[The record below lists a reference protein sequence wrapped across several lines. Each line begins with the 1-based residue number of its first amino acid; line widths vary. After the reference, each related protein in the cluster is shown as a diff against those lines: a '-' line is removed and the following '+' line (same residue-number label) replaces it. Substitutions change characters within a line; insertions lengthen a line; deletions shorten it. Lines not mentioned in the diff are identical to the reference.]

1 MTTVSSRVFSANPI
15 HYLNLATKESVAVKR
30 GKRVFLLM
38 LREDDGD
45 LALYDQAK
53 ANDDGYRVT
62 AKDLRTKYGI

>member
-15 HYLNLATKESVAVKR
+15 HYLNLAQKESVAVKR
-30 GKRVFLLM
+30 GKKVFLLM
-38 LREDDGD
+38 LREDDSD

-53 ANDDGYRVT
+53 ASDDGYRVS